1 MRGKSAVLSVC
12 VAALLGLPMAA
23 NEKPAEAYQ
32 KAERDLNSTNN
43 SLRNNVKSIDY
54 PGLEKDAASL
64 KAAFAVM
71 LTYWEEKK
79 AEDAIKFIQTGIAAA
94 GDLDTAA
101 KAMNYNGVL
110 AAQNAVVG
118 SNGVAFVGDTA
129 LPGVCVGCHMAHRQ
143 RMPDGTYE
151 IK

>member
-1 MRGKSAVLSVC
+1 
-12 VAALLGLPMAA
+12 MAA

-32 KAERDLNSTNN
+32 KAEKDLNTTNN
-43 SLRNNVKSIDY
+43 SLRNNVKAIDY
-54 PGLEKDAASL
+54 SGLEKDAASL
-64 KAAFAVM
+64 KAAFTVM
-71 LTYWEEKK
+71 LAYWQEKK
-79 AEDAIKFIQTGIAAA
+79 AEDAIKFIQTGITAAA
-94 GDLDTAA
+94 DLDTAA

-118 SNGVAFVGDTA
+118 SNGVAFVGETA